1 MMPDIETVMPSTDVR
16 CVVLGLTLLLQ
27 LILQIKQ
34 ILCLV
39 FVTGFV
45 ETPFIQ
51 VKLSFF
57 GISWV
62 CHAYHVHN
70 ISNMIQLK
78 PDKSSQRID
87 VKTTQAVRC
96 HFGHLRAFLLQVSTV
111 GCENFHG
118 AASSDCRA
126 EKWSIVAPHFIC
138 YSFITDFVYNMV
150 FVYVGVTL
158 VFFLLKNL
166 FCLSI
171 IFVTGLVLQVFTD
184 AAFGWRYS
192 RDFGWATEKRLTDTP
207 WYWK

>member
-62 CHAYHVHN
+62 YHAYHVHN

-96 HFGHLRAFLLQVSTV
+96 HFGHLRTFLLQVSTV
-111 GCENFHG
+111 ECENFHG

-126 EKWSIVAPHFIC
+126 EK
-138 YSFITDFVYNMV
+138 
-150 FVYVGVTL
+150 
-158 VFFLLKNL
+158 
-166 FCLSI
+166 
-171 IFVTGLVLQVFTD
+171 
-184 AAFGWRYS
+184 
-192 RDFGWATEKRLTDTP
+192 
-207 WYWK
+207 